1 MTMKDNIERI
11 REHIEIIN
19 HELGECQRDIAVL
32 KDRWKITTG
41 FIIVVVPI
49 LTALIIKVL

>member
-1 MTMKDNIERI
+1 MTWKHDIEDI

-19 HELGECQRDIAVL
+19 HELGKVKTDVAVL

-41 FIIVVVPI
+41 IILVVVPI
-49 LTALIIKVL
+49 LTALIVKVL